1 MFLGFSIDA
10 WITIATVLGL
20 FSTLL
25 LTKCRS
31 DVALMI
37 AVSSSFATPIGS
49 PTHILVY
56 GPGGYRFSDFIRIG
70 LPMNFIILAANIF
83 IVNLVYP
90 LTPLH

>member
-31 DVALMI
+31 DVAFLGAVGVLFVTGVLDAKEAFSGFSSTSVVTVGVLSVI
-37 AVSSSFATPIGS
+37 ATQR
-49 PTHILVY
+49 L
-56 GPGGYRFSDFIRIG
+56 
-70 LPMNFIILAANIF
+70 LARES
-83 IVNLVYP
+83 VG
-90 LTPLH
+90 

>member
-31 DVALMI
+31 DVAFLG
-37 AVSSSFATPIGS
+37 AIG
-49 PTHILVY
+49 ILFVT
-56 GPGGYRFSDFIRIG
+56 GVLD
-70 LPMNFIILAANIF
+70 ANIF
-83 IVNLVYP
+83 IVNMVYP